1 MTTAPREIIPEV
13 QSVVVVAAG
22 VAVAVAVAVV
32 VATGTRLIRIPD
44 PIDHL
49 FLALLILQ
57 NRRLAIQA
65 TRPPGPIPIVTGRL
79 VSRLWFNCGI

>member
-1 MTTAPREIIPEV
+1 MTIAPREIIPAV
-13 QSVVVVAAG
+13 QLAVVAEAAG
-22 VAVAVAVAVV
+22 AAAAVEAVATRA
-32 VATGTRLIRIPD
+32 RLIRITD
-44 PIDHL
+44 PINHL
-49 FLALLILQ
+49 FLALVIRL